1 VITTVRLTVGQAVV
15 RFLAANE
22 LAARADVVTGIGTR
36 WTDFTTASRT
46 VFAEPGGRFVNLNV
60 AAFDAAKQSGVDVLR
75 THSIEEFRQ
84 ALAKA
89 RAADQT
95 TLVYIATDPPAAA
108 PASEAWWDVP
118 VAEVA
123 ELATTRDARVAHDQA
138 KERQRP
144 YL

>member
-1 VITTVRLTVGQAVV
+1 MTTVRLTVGQAVE
-15 RFLAANE
+15 RFLSIGNLSESVGSQRFGTSYRSRGPTGRLDGEYLPVDLAAN
-22 LAARADVVTGIGTR
+22 AA
-36 WTDFTTASRT
+36 S
-46 VFAEPGGRFVNLNV
+46 L
-60 AAFDAAKQSGVDVLR
+60 GVDVLR
-75 THSIEEFRQ
+75 THSIKEFRQ

-95 TLVYIATDPPAAA
+95 TLVYIATDPLAAA

-123 ELATTRDARVAHDQA
+123 ELATTRDARVAYDQA